1 VRVIEVIDIGWLA
14 GGAERHA
21 QLLRDALVERGHEV
35 LVLATDKN
43 AVGRDVFADVMVP
56 AIAGGAARRL
66 TRYAFYGRAY
76 SALRRVVRTF
86 RPDIIHFHTVGELSP
101 SVLLAAHGVPYI
113 VTVHGP
119 EDFTLALLPWQLPAS
134 DYKNHT
140 YQWSDITLV
149 GRLRYAYL
157 RFLQRPLYLLALR
170 RCAGFV
176 APSRFMAH
184 ALTEEAAPELI
195 EQIYNGINLP
205 DQCPATPGGRLLF
218 VGRLEAVKGVE
229 ILLRAF
235 ARIHRA
241 HPEVE
246 LSIFGDGERRGDL
259 EQLADDLGTS
269 GSVRFYGWTGE
280 EEVRSA
286 LADSTALVIPS
297 VWPENLP
304 TVALEAIGVGRAI
317 VASRVGGMPE
327 LIDEGRTGL
336 LTAPYDVAEL
346 AGALETLLADPDL
359 AQRMGEAA
367 HARSEQFS
375 MGRFVPSMVD
385 LYERVSALS

>member
-14 GGAERHA
+14 GGAERSA
-21 QLLRDALVERGHEV
+21 QLLRDALKEQGHEV

-43 AVGRDVFADVMVP
+43 SVGREVFADVLVP
-56 AIAGGAARRL
+56 AIAGSPARRM

-76 SALRRVVRTF
+76 TALRRAVRSF
-86 RPDIIHFHTVGELSP
+86 QPDVIHFHTVGELSP

-140 YQWSDITLV
+140 YQWSDITVV

-157 RFLQRPLYLLALR
+157 RYIQRPLYLLALR

-184 ALTEEAAPELI
+184 ALTEEASPELI

-205 DQCPATPGGRLLF
+205 EQRPLTSERRLLF
-218 VGRLEAVKGVE
+218 VGRLEAVKGVDV
-229 ILLRAF
+229 LLRAF
-235 ARIHRA
+235 ARSRRIHPDA
-241 HPEVE
+241 E
-246 LSIFGDGERRGDL
+246 LVIIGDGERRGVL

-269 GSVRFYGWTGE
+269 DAVRFCGWTGE

-304 TVALEAIGVGRAI
+304 TVALEAIGTGRAI

-327 LIDEGRTGL
+327 LIEEGRTGL
-336 LTAPYDVAEL
+336 LTKPYDVGEL
-346 AGALETLLADPDL
+346 AYALDTLLGDPDL
-359 AQRMGEAA
+359 ARRMGEAA
-367 HARSEQFS
+367 HTQSDLFD
-375 MGRFVPSMVD
+375 MGRFVPTVVD
-385 LYERVSALS
+385 LYHRVTAQP

>member
-1 VRVIEVIDIGWLA
+1 MRVIEVIDVGWLA

-43 AVGRDVFADVMVP
+43 AGGRDVFADVMVP
-56 AIAGGAARRL
+56 AIAGGPARRL

-76 SALRRVVRTF
+76 SALRRSVRDF

-140 YQWSDITLV
+140 YQWSDITLL

-157 RFLQRPLYLLALR
+157 RFLQRPLYLMALR
-170 RCAGFV
+170 RCAGFI
-176 APSRFMAH
+176 APSRFMAR
-184 ALTEEAAPELI
+184 ALTEEAAPQLI
-195 EQIYNGINLP
+195 EQIYNGIELP
-205 DQCPATPGGRLLF
+205 EQRPHSADQRLLF
-218 VGRLEAVKGVE
+218 VGRLEAVKGVDV
-229 ILLRAF
+229 LLRAF
-235 ARIHRA
+235 ARIHRD
-241 HPEVE
+241 HPDAE
-246 LSIFGDGERRGDL
+246 LSIIGDGERRGDL
-259 EQLADDLGTS
+259 EQLADDLGVAA
-269 GSVRFYGWTGE
+269 SVRFHGWLGE
-280 EEVRSA
+280 TEVQTA
-286 LADSTALVIPS
+286 LASATALVIPS

-327 LIDEGRTGL
+327 LHRRRTDGN
-336 LTAPYDVAEL
+336 PDQ
-346 AGALETLLADPDL
+346 AL
-359 AQRMGEAA
+359 R
-367 HARSEQFS
+367 R
-375 MGRFVPSMVD
+375 R
-385 LYERVSALS
+385 